1 MSTARHG
8 VGGRAVYPRTTWEN
22 RKPVPNTPQRRCCH
36 ILSWSFD
43 RFRLKLPSTPSTEWF
58 MRILWP
64 CVGSKICS
72 TCHCCSQMLVFML
85 NLNWKTW
92 SLEYFKIHCSQI
104 LRDRYLRILNP
115 QEDCKPMSVHI
126 FSYFPPRTWR
136 MKGWRASV
144 WSNMTTWLIR
154 VYGVYGLKGNPGP
167 DVLVESPTSTG

>member
-104 LRDRYLRILNP
+104 LRDRYLRILNRKIANP
-115 QEDCKPMSVHI
+115 CLFTYFHI
-126 FSYFPPRTWR
+126 FFQGHGGWRADVHLFGRTWR
-136 MKGWRASV
+136 HDSSGSTESTVWRGIQV
-144 WSNMTTWLIR
+144 QMF
-154 VYGVYGLKGNPGP
+154 
-167 DVLVESPTSTG
+167 